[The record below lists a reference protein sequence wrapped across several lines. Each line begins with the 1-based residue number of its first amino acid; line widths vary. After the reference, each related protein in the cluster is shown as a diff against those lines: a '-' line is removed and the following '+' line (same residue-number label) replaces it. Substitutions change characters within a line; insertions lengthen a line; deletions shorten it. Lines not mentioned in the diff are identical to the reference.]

1 MAVVMLVYMCVYHWS
16 FLITCGSILYFITC
30 IDSSY
35 IESSFDDDE
44 EESLC
49 SMNMSDPEFDEP
61 TTDHEIL
68 QSGPFTTPLYSGAP
82 ADLTVFMSYLLL
94 FQFFI

>member
-1 MAVVMLVYMCVYHWS
+1 MGNEPDFVRLGIMSGSCHVGIHVCIPLV
-16 FLITCGSILYFITC
+16 ILNYLWFYFIFITC

-68 QSGPFTTPLYSGAP
+68 QSGPFTTPWS
-82 ADLTVFMSYLLL
+82 SS
-94 FQFFI
+94 